1 MKMSVVMAAA
11 SLATAL
17 LTALPAQAEPA
28 FCDGPDCTPGVKPGV
43 VLGAPCSNT
52 AYYVF
57 GTTSWGRM
65 VFCGSPRRYEP
76 RYFRSPSMAGV
87 KEFGTSCTGYEN
99 WVAQAPDGLFL
110 SCQSKEGAALWGRG
124 DDV

>member
-1 MKMSVVMAAA
+1 MKKRAVLAAAALAAALMMSV
-11 SLATAL
+11 
-17 LTALPAQAEPA
+17 PAHADPTT
-28 FCDGPDCTPGVKPGV
+28 CDGPDCTPGVTAGV
-43 VLGAPCSNT
+43 TLGGYCSNT
-52 AYYVF
+52 GYFVF

-87 KEFGTSCTGYEN
+87 KRLGAGCAGYEN

-110 SCQSKEGAALWGRG
+110 SCQSKDGEPLWRRG
-124 DDV
+124 DA